1 LDLDDMEEILN
12 GWSGWFWAICIVA
25 GVVAFALILHA
36 VTFAVLKR
44 LSARTSHL
52 IDEALVRHSRRP
64 ARFAM
69 VLGALAIAL
78 PALPVDTVWM
88 GYLRHALGLGVIA
101 AVAWNLTAGINVAAD
116 IISMRHRIDVKNN
129 LQARRIRTQ
138 TRVLQRTVSI
148 IITMVAIAVMLMTFP
163 EVRRIGEGLFASA
176 GLAAIIAGIAARS
189 TLANLFAGIQIALT
203 EPIRLDDVVIV
214 EGEWGKVEEI
224 GPAFVIVQLWDQRR
238 MVVPLT
244 YFIEEPFENWTR
256 QTANLLGTVY
266 LYTDYNVPV
275 DELRRQFKH
284 ILDTSD
290 LWDGEVWNL
299 QVTNSNDQ
307 SVELRAIMSAPDSS
321 VAWDLRCHV
330 RERLIAYLQERYPES
345 LPRTRADVR
354 PLDSRQMEPAMAG
367 GMR

>member
-1 LDLDDMEEILN
+1 MGAFLSD
-12 GWSGWFWAICIVA
+12 WSAWIWAFCIIA
-25 GVVAFALILHA
+25 GVVAFALVLHA
-36 VTFAVLKR
+36 VAFAVLKR

-64 ARFAM
+64 ARFAIA
-69 VLGALAIAL
+69 LGAVAIAL
-78 PALPVDTVWM
+78 PALPADAVWM
-88 GYLRHALGLGVIA
+88 GYIQHALGLGVIA
-101 AVAWNLTAGINVAAD
+101 AVAWNLTAGINVIAD
-116 IISMRHRIDVKNN
+116 IIAMRHRVDVKNN

-138 TRVLQRTVSI
+138 TRVFQRTMSI
-148 IITMVAIAVMLMTFP
+148 VITMVAIAVMLMTFS

-203 EPIRLDDVVIV
+203 EPIRIDDVVIV

-224 GPAFVIVQLWDQRR
+224 GPAFVIVQIWDQRR
-238 MVVPLT
+238 LVVPLT

-275 DELRRQFKH
+275 DELRAHLKR
-284 ILDTSD
+284 ILDSSN

-299 QVTNSNDQ
+299 QVTDSNDQ
-307 SVELRAIMSAPDSS
+307 SVELRALMSAPDSS
-321 VAWDLRCHV
+321 VAWELRCHV
-330 RERLIAYLQERYPES
+330 RERLIAYLQVHYPES

-354 PLDSRQMEPAMAG
+354 PVEARHMEPAMSG
-367 GMR
+367 GVR